1 MFKHS
6 EYNLLETKKFIELT
20 KSAMLNTEDFEKWN
34 SIKAMFGIY
43 TERNRGTYMLR
54 PRFPAGLL
62 NIEELEYFVNICE
75 IYGEGRVHLTTRQDI
90 QIHGLS
96 IQNLIIVLEGSVAKN

>member
-34 SIKAMFGIY
+34 SIKSMFGIY
-43 TERNRGTYMLR
+43 TEKIGNIYGDLDSRQV
-54 PRFPAGLL
+54 LL
-62 NIEELEYFVNICE
+62 NIEELKYFVNICE
-75 IYGEGRVHLTTRQDI
+75 IYGEGRVH
-90 QIHGLS
+90 
-96 IQNLIIVLEGSVAKN
+96 

>member
-54 PRFPAGLL
+54 PVLVQK
-62 NIEELEYFVNICE
+62 YFLC
-75 IYGEGRVHLTTRQDI
+75 
-90 QIHGLS
+90 
-96 IQNLIIVLEGSVAKN
+96 NLRLD